1 MEEAICMKKILSL
14 ALILMLALASFTGAV
29 AQEDRGEPNVT
40 VDSVYYDDWSI
51 EITWL
56 PQDGFDTT
64 DTAMADYLVGTAV
77 AFVKDHPE
85 VKVTCAAQSINI
97 ADAMSKLLTQAA
109 AGNAPDVASVDSFYL
124 PLYYDYLQ
132 PVTDVFEAN
141 GLSLDSW
148 FPFAQDAMTNEDG
161 DIVAM
166 WYDTDVRALY
176 YQKSVMPTPPAT
188 WDELFAM
195 MEPLKEEGY
204 MFLYPAGA
212 NETTSCDVWPWFWS
226 LGGQILDEEG
236 NPVFAEGSNYDA
248 LIKTFDFLKQTI
260 DTGITPTR
268 VTSFMTHTDVNT
280 DVMTGTVACFVGGSW
295 VGTQLATLMGDEKF
309 EEEWGIAPIPIS
321 AEGEPSTCCGGWTVG
336 VFAQDDVKRQLAAE
350 LGIRAFISRQG
361 MLDYC
366 TVKGNIPC
374 RADLY
379 DDERF
384 ANDWQAVKFCE
395 LLQDGDV
402 RPGFEIYTYISQ
414 QFQTAIANVI
424 TGAQTSEEAVQT
436 MKENVELY

>member
-1 MEEAICMKKILSL
+1 MKKILSL

-109 AGNAPDVASVDSFYL
+109 AGNAPDVAPWTASICRCITTISSPSPMSSRPTACPWTAGSPL
-124 PLYYDYLQ
+124 PGRHDH
-132 PVTDVFEAN
+132 
-141 GLSLDSW
+141 
-148 FPFAQDAMTNEDG
+148 EDG

-268 VTSFMTHTDVNT
+268 VTSFMTDTDVNT
-280 DVMTGTVACFVGGSW
+280 DVMTGKVACFVGG
-295 VGTQLATLMGDEKF
+295 QLGRHPAG
-309 EEEWGIAPIPIS
+309 
-321 AEGEPSTCCGGWTVG
+321 
-336 VFAQDDVKRQLAAE
+336 LA
-350 LGIRAFISRQG
+350 
-361 MLDYC
+361 
-366 TVKGNIPC
+366 
-374 RADLY
+374 
-379 DDERF
+379 
-384 ANDWQAVKFCE
+384 
-395 LLQDGDV
+395 DG
-402 RPGFEIYTYISQ
+402 R
-414 QFQTAIANVI
+414 
-424 TGAQTSEEAVQT
+424 
-436 MKENVELY
+436 

>member
-1 MEEAICMKKILSL
+1 MKKILSL

-188 WDELFAM
+188 WDELIEYAQKLTTEDHYGYVFGAGDSGTM
-195 MEPLKEEGY
+195 MFTFVPYIWCNGGDVMSADGTQSMLDQPEAVEALQL
-204 MFLYPAGA
+204 MCDLA
-212 NETTSCDVWPWFWS
+212 NEYKVCP
-226 LGGQILDEEG
+226 E
-236 NPVFAEGSNYDA
+236 
-248 LIKTFDFLKQTI
+248 
-260 DTGITPTR
+260 GIT
-268 VTSFMTHTDVNT
+268 
-280 DVMTGTVACFVGGSW
+280 AY
-295 VGTQLATLMGDEKF
+295 
-309 EEEWGIAPIPIS
+309 
-321 AEGEPSTCCGGWTVG
+321 GWTESQDAFLSGKASMIVLGSAAVWSMLTGEYDINAGSCLIPSKDGVTYSSFSGGDSLAMVYDCANPDVAWDFIEYCLSEDVQVEEMAQYGQLPARSDLFDNQYFEANPEFQVMREALAVG
-336 VFAQDDVKRQLAAE
+336 EAPYSLKYNEMYVPFLDGVQAAIN
-350 LGIRAFISRQG
+350 GV
-361 MLDYC
+361 
-366 TVKGNIPC
+366 T
-374 RADLY
+374 
-379 DDERF
+379 
-384 ANDWQAVKFCE
+384 
-395 LLQDGDV
+395 
-402 RPGFEIYTYISQ
+402 
-414 QFQTAIANVI
+414 TA
-424 TGAQTSEEAVQT
+424 EEAFASAAQNINALLA
-436 MKENVELY
+436 E